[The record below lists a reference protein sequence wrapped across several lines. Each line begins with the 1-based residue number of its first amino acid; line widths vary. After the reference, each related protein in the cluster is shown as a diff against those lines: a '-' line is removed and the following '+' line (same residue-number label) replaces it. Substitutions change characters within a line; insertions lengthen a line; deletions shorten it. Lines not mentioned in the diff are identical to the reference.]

1 MSRLILYEAF
11 VNRFFDFLL
20 FFFSSLFYFYAHLV
34 AVSSGVFLAING
46 LISSDFYITGLI
58 LFQILD
64 GCRGAFFV
72 TVHSFGFFHLFVCG
86 IQNLITTCITVFFPL
101 CFYFAF
107 CTFDL
112 FVLPLP
118 VRHRSSLFCLLLCS
132 RKLLWHL
139 R

>member
-34 AVSSGVFLAING
+34 AVSSVVFLAING

-64 GCRGAFFV
+64 GCRGVFLV

-86 IQNLITTCITVFFPL
+86 IQNDIVNIG
-101 CFYFAF
+101 
-107 CTFDL
+107 
-112 FVLPLP
+112 
-118 VRHRSSLFCLLLCS
+118 
-132 RKLLWHL
+132 
-139 R
+139 